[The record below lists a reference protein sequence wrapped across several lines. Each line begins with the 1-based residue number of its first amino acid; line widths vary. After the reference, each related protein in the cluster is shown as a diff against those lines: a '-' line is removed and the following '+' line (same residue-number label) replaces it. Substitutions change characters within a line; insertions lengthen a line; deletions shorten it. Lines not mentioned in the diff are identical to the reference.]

1 MSAANDE
8 KRNEL
13 EALKA
18 RAVKAYATKDFPQS
32 VDIYGEACQLQSEI
46 QGEDNPANAQLLYLY
61 GRALYRVAI
70 DKNDVLGAPT
80 DKADKE
86 KEQSA
91 KGRRDLASVS
101 EEPEEKAD
109 KLAQAKKAAG
119 LFQFHGDG
127 EYDESD
133 EEDEDEEGGEGEDDD
148 DDMAAAWSVLDL
160 ARVMFEKQIAADETD
175 KKWTNEEAKE
185 VKTMLADVYDL
196 LGEVSLESEN
206 FFQATKDF
214 DSSLTLKEE
223 LCPLESNLIS
233 EAHFKM
239 SLALEYSSTGEGIS
253 KDDEKKLRNAA
264 AEHIDKA
271 IDSCKARKAI
281 EEAARELADKGK
293 GKAAASEASKDKQ
306 IDEIDEIIA
315 ELEQRAEDLRNPP
328 PPTQLEQDEQLQGLL
343 GQILGE
349 GKDPMLAKQALEQ
362 AMAGANDL
370 SGMVRKKAK
379 PAKEEGS
386 ASSSS
391 AKRKLDDAEEEGADK
406 KAKVDD
412 A

>member
-18 RAVKAYATKDFPQS
+18 SALKAYATKDFPKS
-32 VDIYGEACQLQSEI
+32 ADIYGEACQLQSEI

-86 KEQSA
+86 KEQTS
-91 KGRRDLASVS
+91 KGKRDLASVS
-101 EEPEEKAD
+101 EEPEEAD

-119 LFQFHGDG
+119 LFQFHGDA
-127 EYDESD
+127 EDEESD
-133 EEDEDEEGGEGEDDD
+133 EDDEDEEEGEGDDDD

-160 ARVMFEKQIAADETD
+160 ARVMFEKQIAADEAD
-175 KKWTNEEAKE
+175 KKWTDEEAKE

-223 LCPLESNLIS
+223 LCPIESNLIS

-239 SLALEYSSTGEGIS
+239 SLALEYSSAGEGIS
-253 KDDEKKLRNAA
+253 KEDEKKLRDAA

-271 IDSCKARKAI
+271 IASCKARKAI
-281 EEAARELADKGK
+281 EESARGSADKGK
-293 GKAAASEASKDKQ
+293 GKASASDASKDKQ

-328 PPTQLEQDEQLQGLL
+328 PPTQLEQDEKLQGLL
-343 GQILGE
+343 GEILGG

-362 AMAGANDL
+362 AMASANDL

-379 PAKEEGS
+379 PAQEQGS
-386 ASSSS
+386 TSSSS
-391 AKRKLDDAEEEGADK
+391 AKRKLDDGEDEGADK